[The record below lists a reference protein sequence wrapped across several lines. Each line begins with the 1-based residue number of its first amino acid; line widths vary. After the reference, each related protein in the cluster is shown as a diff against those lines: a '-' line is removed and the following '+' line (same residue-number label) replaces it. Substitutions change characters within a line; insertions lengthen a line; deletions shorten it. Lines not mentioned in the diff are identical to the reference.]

1 MGTKLLDGNGLK
13 RMLLGG
19 QDGLRAQIEAI
30 NDLNVFPVP
39 DGDTGTN
46 MAKTIEGGISKILPL
61 ENKTVG
67 QIMGEFSKGA
77 LFGARG
83 NSGVILSQYF
93 KGVALYLENK
103 DVASPCDLAEAF
115 ISGTE
120 RAYHAVANPVEGTM
134 LTVFREGAEYGRD
147 KAECAEDVEA
157 LLEYIIDE
165 SKRSLNKTKEI
176 LPALI
181 EAGVVDSGGM
191 GYLCFL
197 SGMYSGL
204 CGEEIKIDSTTEKK
218 ESVNYDLFT
227 ADSVLEFGYC
237 TECLVRLQNAKGGI
251 SSFDKDAFTRE
262 LENKGCDSIVILTD
276 GDVLKLHAH
285 TMTPSDILTMCQ
297 RHGEFLNVK
306 IENMSLQHSEKIQSK
321 KGPKKQY
328 GIVTVASGEGFK
340 ALFSDL
346 GADVVIDG
354 GQTGNPPAKS
364 FLSAFETLNCDN
376 IIVLPN
382 NKNIILTA
390 TQASEL
396 WGKGNV
402 TVIPTKTLCQGY
414 SALTMF
420 TEAIEDL
427 DEQIAGMSGAID
439 MVASCEITEAIRDA
453 HINGVEVKKGQTIG
467 VLDGELVCA
476 LDNELEA
483 IIETIKEVEDLSD
496 REILTVF
503 VGNGVTDDERIEA
516 VTAIEEKFDHLSVEA
531 VIGGQEVYRYL
542 ISVE

>member
-1 MGTKLLDGNGLK
+1 MSTRLLDGNGLK

-19 QDGLRAQIEAI
+19 SEGVKAQIETI

-46 MAKTIEGGISKILPL
+46 MAKTIEGGVCKILSL
-61 ENKTVG
+61 ENADVG
-67 QIMGEFSKGA
+67 EMMVEFSKGA

-93 KGVALYLENK
+93 KGVALYLDGKSE
-103 DVASPCDLAEAF
+103 VSPQELAEAF
-115 ISGTE
+115 LSGVDK
-120 RAYHAVANPVEGTM
+120 AYHAVANPVEGTM
-134 LTVFREGAEYGRD
+134 LTVFREGAEYGSSHRAQD
-147 KAECAEDVEA
+147 IESM
-157 LLEYIIDE
+157 LEYIIDE
-165 SKRSLNKTKEI
+165 SKRSLEKTKEI

-197 SGMYSGL
+197 KGMLAGL
-204 CGEEIKIDSTTEKK
+204 LGEEIKVEPVSQATE
-218 ESVNYDLFT
+218 SINYDLFT

-237 TECLVRLQNAKGGI
+237 TECLVRLQNAKGGVD
-251 SSFDKDAFTRE
+251 SFDKDAFTRE
-262 LENKGCDSIVILTD
+262 LEAKGCNSIVILTD
-276 GDVLKLHAH
+276 GDILKLHAH
-285 TMTPSDILTMCQ
+285 TMTPGDILTMCQ
-297 RHGEFLNVK
+297 RHGEFLNIK
-306 IENMSLQHSEKIQSK
+306 IENMSLQHSEKIENQ

-328 GIVTVASGEGFK
+328 GVVTVASGEGFK

-354 GQTGNPPAKS
+354 GQTGNPPAEA
-364 FLSAFETLNCDN
+364 FLSAFESLNCES

-382 NKNIILTA
+382 NKNIVLTA
-390 TQASEL
+390 NQAAEL

-402 TVIPTKTLCQGY
+402 YVVPTKTLCQGY

-420 TEAIEDL
+420 TEGIEDL

-453 HINGVEVKKGQTIG
+453 HINGIEVKEGQTIG

-476 LDNELEA
+476 SATELEA
-483 IIETIKEVEDLSD
+483 IISTIEQIEDIED

-503 VGNGVTDDERIEA
+503 VGKGVSDEERIEA
-516 VTAIEEKFDHLSVEA
+516 VGALEDKFDHLSVEA